1 MTCDVLIGAGIYVKR
16 YEYYDFDQSY
26 EYYDFDQSYDFAIPN
41 NTALQWSDIG
51 DELSLYCL
59 SNSTTTEYLSSFSS
73 PYGNIFPYQE
83 ENDIF
88 VSEYSTGIYIYIFR
102 YNNDQGVYV
111 CNIADSN
118 GYIINLSFGV
128 YRRISCKLL

>member
-1 MTCDVLIGAGIYVKR
+1 MTCDVLIGAGIYVK
-16 YEYYDFDQSY
+16 SY

-51 DELSLYCL
+51 YELSLHCL

-73 PYGNIFPYQE
+73 PYGKIFPYQE
-83 ENDIF
+83 ENNVLIM
-88 VSEYSTGIYIYIFR
+88 SEYSTGIHIFLVDH
-102 YNNDQGVYV
+102 DQGVYV

-128 YRRISCKLL
+128 YRHISCKLL